1 MMRLLWTEIDLDV
14 IAKNMQI
21 IRKMAKSKEVAAVI
35 KADAYGHGSVTLAK
49 TLLDN
54 GADRLA
60 VARLDEALELRHQ
73 GIVAPIFILG
83 YTNPIRANEAIAY
96 NIDVCIFDY
105 EQAKLFSEEAVK
117 QQSEAV
123 FHIAIDS
130 GMQRIGYQP
139 TKESVEEIIKISK
152 LPNVK
157 IEGIFTHFCLAD
169 CYDKT
174 FTHTQYKRF
183 KWVCDELAK
192 AGVKINVHHCA
203 NSATIIDLPEY
214 HYDMVRAGVILYG
227 MAPSDEV
234 DISNT
239 GLKPAM
245 SFKCEV
251 THVKT
256 IKPGDGVSYGHKFIA
271 KEERVIATIPVG
283 YADGYT
289 RLLSGKA
296 EVLIHGKRA
305 KVVGNICMDQC
316 MVDVTDIKDV
326 KVGDEVVLFGK
337 QGEECILADELA
349 EKLGTINYEIT
360 CMISRRVPRFYIQ
373 DKKLKF
379 YKSYLSDLAISMYN
393 V

>member
-1 MMRLLWTEIDLDV
+1 MIRLLWTEIDLDI
-14 IAKNMQI
+14 IAHNMQI
-21 IRKMAKSKEVAAVI
+21 IRKMAKSKEIAAVI

-60 VARLDEALELRHQ
+60 VARLDEGLELRHH
-73 GIVAPIFILG
+73 GIIAPIFILG
-83 YTNPIRANEAIAY
+83 YTNPVRANEAIAY
-96 NIDVCIFDY
+96 GIDVCIFDY
-105 EQAKLFSEEAVK
+105 EQAKLFSEEAVRQK
-117 QQSEAV
+117 SEVV

-139 TKESVEEIIKISK
+139 NRKAVEEIYKISQ
-152 LPNVK
+152 LPNVR

-169 CYDKT
+169 CADKS
-174 FTHTQYKRF
+174 FTHTQYQRF

-192 AGVKINVHHCA
+192 KGVKINIHHCA
-203 NSATIIDLPEY
+203 NSATIIDLPQY

-234 DISNT
+234 DISKT

-256 IKPGDGVSYGHKFIA
+256 IKAGDGVSYGHKFIA
-271 KEERVIATIPVG
+271 QEERKIATIPVG

-296 EVLIHGKRA
+296 EVLIHGQRA

-316 MVDVTDIKDV
+316 MVDVTDIAEV
-326 KVGDEVVLFGK
+326 KVGDEVVLFGQ
-337 QGEECILADELA
+337 QGNECILVDELA
-349 EKLGTINYEIT
+349 TKLGTINYEIA

-373 DKKLKF
+373 DHKVKF

>member
-1 MMRLLWTEIDLDV
+1 MIRLLWTEIDLDV
-14 IAKNMQI
+14 IAQNMKI

-49 TLLDN
+49 TLLEN

-60 VARLDEALELRHQ
+60 VARLDEGLELRHQ
-73 GIVAPIFILG
+73 GIIAPIFILG
-83 YTNPIRANEAIAY
+83 YTNPVRASEAIAY
-96 NIDVCIFDY
+96 GIDVCIFDY
-105 EQAKLFSEEAVK
+105 EQARLFSEEAVK
-117 QQSEAV
+117 QQSEVV

-139 TKESVEEIIKISK
+139 TKEAVEEIVKISK

-157 IEGIFTHFCLAD
+157 IEGMFTHFCLAD
-169 CYDKT
+169 CADKT

-183 KWVCDELAK
+183 KWVCDEVAK
-192 AGVKINVHHCA
+192 AGVKANVHHCA

-227 MAPSDEV
+227 MAPSDEI

-256 IKPGDGVSYGHKFIA
+256 IHAGEGVSYGHKFIA
-271 KEERVIATIPVG
+271 KDTRVIATIPVG

-316 MVDVTDIKDV
+316 MVDVTDIENV
-326 KVGDEVVLFGK
+326 QVG
-337 QGEECILADELA
+337 
-349 EKLGTINYEIT
+349 
-360 CMISRRVPRFYIQ
+360 
-373 DKKLKF
+373 
-379 YKSYLSDLAISMYN
+379 LSLIHI
-393 V
+393 